1 MSDER
6 GIDMRRRAV
15 LATLGTGVFAGCS
28 SINALGGPTFEKAPV
43 KDAVANPKDLHQG
56 DENKAGSSARLTL
69 EKGQYFARGFAWP
82 SEVDMRITGQIM
94 KNGPIDL
101 YVMTTSQLNDF
112 QKQPQLINAM
122 MKEEGIKS
130 MDVQKTLDS
139 GQYHL
144 VFDNSQLGE
153 ASPSGTAEIQ
163 FKFELLGQATPTP
176 TQSG

>member
-1 MSDER
+1 
-6 GIDMRRRAV
+6 MRRRAV

-28 SINALGGPTFEKAPV
+28 SINALGGSTFEKAPV
-43 KDAVANPKDLHQG
+43 KDAIANPKDLHQN

-82 SEVDMRITGQIM
+82 SDVEMRLTGQVM

-101 YVMTTSQLNDF
+101 YVMDGTQLNDF
-112 QKQPQLINAM
+112 QKQPQIISAV
-122 MKEEGIKS
+122 MKEENIKG
-130 MDVQKTLDS
+130 MDVSKNLGS

-144 VFDNSQLGE
+144 VFDNSRLGK

-163 FKFELLGQATPTP
+163 FKFELIGQATPTP
-176 TQSG
+176 TPSE